1 MRKLTAAESRTAA
14 LLLTLAVLAL
24 AYLLLVHWW
33 FVAPLSRIDDEMQ
46 SLRDRQQRY
55 AAVVAQRDVLNHR
68 LASLSRGQADANA
81 FLPGTDGNAAT
92 ASLMQHVVETV
103 NAHAA
108 LGPCNVTQKMPVPAP
123 DDAQAPYRQVSANI
137 NMRCSMQA
145 LAAVLH
151 DLAYG
156 KPYVFVDNFSAYRNP
171 MPDRN
176 GTTSPLNVQMMV
188 SGYMRSAAQGG
199 TP

>member
-1 MRKLTAAESRTAA
+1 MRKPTATESRAAA
-14 LLLTLAVLAL
+14 LLLALVVLVL

-33 FVAPLSRIDDEMQ
+33 FVAPLSRVDDEMQ

-68 LASLSRGQADANA
+68 LTSLSRGHADADA

-92 ASLMQHVVETV
+92 ASLMQHVVEV
-103 NAHAA
+103 VGAHAA
-108 LGPCNVTQKMPVPAP
+108 LGPCNVTQKMPVPAAG
-123 DDAQAPYRQVSANI
+123 DAQAPYRQVSANI
-137 NMRCSMQA
+137 NMRCSMHA

-151 DLAYG
+151 DLAYD
-156 KPYVFVDNFSAYRNP
+156 KPYVFVDSFSAYRNP
-171 MPDRN
+171 VPDRN
-176 GTTSPLNVQMMV
+176 GATSPLNVQMMV
-188 SGYMRSAAQGG
+188 SGYMHAATPGG